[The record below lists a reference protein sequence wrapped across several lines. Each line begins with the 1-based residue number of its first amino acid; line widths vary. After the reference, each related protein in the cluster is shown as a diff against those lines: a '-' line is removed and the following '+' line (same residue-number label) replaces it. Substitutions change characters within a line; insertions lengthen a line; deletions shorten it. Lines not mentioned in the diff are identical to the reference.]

1 MGTRHNHSKI
11 AVDENPVNGS
21 CNRKNMIRKILINVL
36 IMSITLLLTLILLE
50 MVVRVGGAT
59 DADGQFSFMGYALEP
74 YILPVSAMRESV
86 ETYVA
91 NRDLVTIVYDPDTG
105 WAYRPNSIR
114 HNGTFTVNSGGLRAT
129 REYSQSPLPDTLRIA
144 LFGDSFTADDDVSDK
159 ETWGNQLEMALNQS
173 GIRAE
178 TLNFGVGGY
187 GMDQSYLRW
196 RKVGRGYQPDIV
208 IFGFQPENLDRNV
221 NVFRHLYIHG
231 FGIPLSKPR
240 FLLADSRLELINL
253 PAVPPEQLIRTF
265 ESFASHPLAHYEA
278 YYRSRIAASSW
289 WAGSRLIAFIH
300 EALKPRAPLDATNF
314 GPGSERGELGK
325 AIVDAFAADVAATGA
340 DFIIAHLPLQQHLVH
355 LQGGGDPPFAYLQD
369 YFATAYHYVPLENH
383 LGGFTA
389 DRYHGTTG
397 HYLPEVSLVVA
408 QALASEVETCVRDG
422 SCRLPRFADR
432 SAFVVRDR

>member
-1 MGTRHNHSKI
+1 
-11 AVDENPVNGS
+11 
-21 CNRKNMIRKILINVL
+21 MIRKLSINVL

-50 MVVRVGGAT
+50 IVVRVGGAT
-59 DADGQFSFMGYALEP
+59 DADGQFTFMGYALEP
-74 YILPVSAMRESV
+74 YVLPVSAMRESV

-114 HNGTFTVNSGGLRAT
+114 HNGTFTVNSGGLRAM
-129 REYSQSPLPDTLRIA
+129 REYRQSPLPDTLRIA
-144 LFGDSFTADDDVSDK
+144 LFGDSFTADDDVSDE
-159 ETWGNQLEMALNQS
+159 ETWGNQMEIALNQS

-178 TLNFGVGGY
+178 TLNFGVGDY
-187 GMDQSYLRW
+187 GMNQSYLRW

-240 FLLADSRLELINL
+240 FLLADSGLELINL

-265 ESFASHPLAHYEA
+265 ESFASHPLANYEA
-278 YYRSRIAASSW
+278 YYRSRVAASSW

-300 EALKPRAPLDATNF
+300 EALKPRAPLDATNYR
-314 GPGSERGELGK
+314 PGSERGELGK

-369 YFATAYHYVPLENH
+369 YFATAYHYVPLEKH
-383 LGGFTA
+383 LGEFTA

-397 HYLPEVSLVVA
+397 HYLPEVSLVIG
-408 QALASEVETCVRDG
+408 QALAREVETCVRDG
-422 SCRLPRFADR
+422 SCRLPRFADP